1 MLRMHPRY
9 QVHARR
15 TGDAHTRHGR
25 AHGRT
30 RRADDGRSI
39 VRPTYVAR
47 FAYTAYLPLIILRT

>member
-9 QVHARR
+9 QVHAR
-15 TGDAHTRHGR
+15 GPSDAHTRHGR

-30 RRADDGRSI
+30 RRADAGRSI

-47 FAYTAYLPLIILRT
+47 LAYTMDLPLIILRT